1 MEQSPIYYE
10 SKTATFTGSDLQ
22 LDVSD
27 TNGIKCTWSGNVAG
41 HQKQYSW
48 NFDWRD
54 LHSQGVDRLTG
65 YIIIKERNNL
75 FSPQKMEV
83 DWTIV
88 DQNNKR
94 TITVSPASQ
103 YTISFEYSLT
113 PHYATQSLYDAIF
126 SPPDTV
132 LVVEGKEIHV
142 NKAFFSMRS
151 DYFKVL
157 FSNNFKEGSL
167 LEIKEV
173 SYDDFKL
180 LCNSF
185 SDPQFPD
192 PQFTND
198 GTVEKLLKLARQFLL
213 PSVTETV
220 EHHLLHFSKI
230 GFLKMIWL
238 ADEFKMSKLL
248 EKCIRELDSLEKVK
262 KLKELPEFEKLS
274 DETKLLILGR
284 IMKFL

>member
-41 HQKQYSW
+41 DQKQYSW

-88 DQNNKR
+88 DQNIKR

-167 LEIKEV
+167 SEIKIKEV

-185 SDPQFPD
+185 YPD
-192 PQFTND
+192 PQPPND
-198 GTVEKLLKLARQFLL
+198 GTVEKLLKLAR
-213 PSVTETV
+213 
-220 EHHLLHFSKI
+220 HL
-230 GFLKMIWL
+230 
-238 ADEFKMSKLL
+238 
-248 EKCIRELDSLEKVK
+248 
-262 KLKELPEFEKLS
+262 
-274 DETKLLILGR
+274 
-284 IMKFL
+284 